1 MSKKSR
7 RRNKKILGALA
18 AGLGA
23 MALMKR
29 KKRAS
34 IAGMDDAGIGVTHPA
49 LAKEWITKKAAPV
62 DNVVTSD
69 APKHIVNR
77 TRNKIIYSDGSVE
90 TPGTILQKRKLTAGN
105 RVPPSMRGGAEVA
118 SGYLRKIPAQ
128 RHYPGGWTDQPG
140 GLGSTFKKGG
150 SVQKAKSTGIAK
162 RGFGRALMKGKK

>member
-7 RRNKKILGALA
+7 KRNKKILGALA

-105 RVPPSMRGGAEVA
+105 KVPPSMRGGASYAQGA
-118 SGYLRKIPAQ
+118 STYMPPNRQ
-128 RHYPGGWTDQPG
+128 WPGGYVKG
-140 GLGSTFKKGG
+140 TFKKGG
-150 SVQKAKSTGIAK
+150 RVTGIAK